1 VQFEW
6 KVKVDRSQ
14 NAVEISQMLSNR
26 FVEIA
31 RKNTNKLSGNEELI
45 RLSILNYQRY
55 KSYLTYHE
63 VYYFD

>member
-45 RLSILNYQRY
+45 RLSILNY
-55 KSYLTYHE
+55 
-63 VYYFD
+63 